1 MAGWAPKQ
9 YRQPEELDLR
19 GLHTVGGGADR
30 PKGLRAAT
38 RAREAGRLEGE
49 AADAEARFDR
59 EAEGVV
65 SAQPGRPAARPTARP
80 PDRAHHPP
88 PRPPSRPPRRM

>member
-38 RAREAGRLEGE
+38 RAREAERLEGE

-59 EAEGVV
+59 EAEGAV
-65 SAQPGRPAARPTARP
+65 SSLPARP
-80 PDRAHHPP
+80 PDRPTG
-88 PRPPSRPPRRM
+88 RPAG